1 MARNPYEIRL
11 ELLQLAENRLLN
23 RYHEEKER
31 YQYLD
36 EKGDDPGDYPLFP
49 SDEDID
55 KLAKKLIATMSG
67 E

>member
-23 RYHEEKER
+23 RYQEEKER

-36 EKGDDPGDYPLFP
+36 EKGDDPGQYPEFP
-49 SDEDID
+49 SDADID
-55 KLAKKLIATMSG
+55 QLAKRLIATMSG